1 MRKEDESIPNARPDE
16 QGSDITKGILEHK
29 SSHGLEQVLASIP
42 PSELESI
49 LLEAYALR
57 ARKLSVYDVLRQ
69 YESNAFVQPAVI
81 DQKEQVL
88 FESFVVRT
96 LPQKTRLIELSP
108 VTALGTN
115 SVLSDISQRT
125 VLGTTRN
132 TEVVADGVTVLT
144 LELAKLRRLNKN
156 DKNPIDLGTFQR
168 ELRTQ
173 KHATLGYEIKVR
185 HFRTYED
192 AEQYI
197 KDVYQHNAI
206 AIFSL
211 IGFYLDKP
219 INRIGWTGWNI
230 LEHQVQNKELRMF

>member
-1 MRKEDESIPNARPDE
+1 MLKLITLKLNETTFLICDQQDIKTVIHTKTTKNEGIFNVIAGLCDQNNGDTIYTPLGLICEILDLREIDSTYDREPYPIAIETSIIPLA
-16 QGSDITKGILEHK
+16 QHK
-29 SSHGLEQVLASIP
+29 NFIKSA
-42 PSELESI
+42 
-49 LLEAYALR
+49 
-57 ARKLSVYDVLRQ
+57 
-69 YESNAFVQPAVI
+69 
-81 DQKEQVL
+81 DQDNNL
-88 FESFVVRT
+88 
-96 LPQKTRLIELSP
+96 KT
-108 VTALGTN
+108 V
-115 SVLSDISQRT
+115 
-125 VLGTTRN
+125 
-132 TEVVADGVTVLT
+132 
-144 LELAKLRRLNKN
+144 KNKN
-156 DKNPIDLGTFQR
+156 DRILLAIELCYQYAGGIPINIESVQSSETSKAHS